1 MNDLDNACRDRA
13 LDVLL
18 DLAENRDLES
28 AERGQAAEV
37 ILIDIREHRGIADE
51 VGQQRDEMNEQIARM
66 ESAYLDLREAM
77 DALPK
82 AS

>member
-28 AERGQAAEV
+28 VERGQAAEV